1 MASSASSW
9 LAGADEGAEMLI
21 SGLVNSGPILGYVYT
36 KTSGKPHKVIRS
48 SANIREVNRV
58 YADIPE
64 GDRQSCRTAIVNVQT
79 ACVHHELLCGYFR
92 PYGEAGDSLEALA
105 PGYIQPCKTCFDI
118 ELAAC
123 TMPVPAKPKRKKH

>member
-1 MASSASSW
+1 MASAW

-79 ACVHHELLCGYFR
+79 ACVHHELLCCRVGRAYN
-92 PYGEAGDSLEALA
+92 YLTSGQGLA
-105 PGYIQPCKTCFDI
+105 R
-118 ELAAC
+118 AC
-123 TMPVPAKPKRKKH
+123 THSRDGKQDRNQRPSNK